1 MKTYLKKL
9 ISILLILTS
18 LAILF
23 NIIKFKLF
31 DNTIMISGD
40 DIDLDKI
47 TIKSIEKN
55 KVIFENNEII
65 SKIKNQYGGDNFL
78 VYYGDELIEQAG
90 IEKKSWWHTHN
101 YYFYFFAL
109 NAEIVFEFSANGFE
123 GKTSYYKHHK
133 IDPIINKAT
142 DFFYD
147 LEGLTGQIN
156 IEYYDNEGKVIC
168 DEVWVNDTLVVRH
181 HEYI

>member
-1 MKTYLKKL
+1 MAEIIFSSTMVMNLLNKRVLKKR
-9 ISILLILTS
+9 
-18 LAILF
+18 
-23 NIIKFKLF
+23 
-31 DNTIMISGD
+31 
-40 DIDLDKI
+40 
-47 TIKSIEKN
+47 
-55 KVIFENNEII
+55 V
-65 SKIKNQYGGDNFL
+65 GG
-78 VYYGDELIEQAG
+78 
-90 IEKKSWWHTHN
+90 KHN
-101 YYFYFFAL
+101 YYFYFFER